1 MKLLCIKDV
10 LTHDNKTGEFIE
22 KSFTKDKI
30 YKSRFFKSGQLL
42 YAKSNSND
50 MHIVA
55 DGTDEDDTL
64 CDYWFNEHFEIIDKY
79 DKEW

>member
-1 MKLLCIKDV
+1 MKLLCKKDV
-10 LTHDNKTGEFIE
+10 LIRDSKTNEIQE
-22 KSFTKDKI
+22 LSFTKDKV
-30 YKSRFFKSGQLL
+30 YNSRFFKSGQLL

-79 DKEW
+79 DVEW

>member
-42 YAKSNSND
+42 YAKNNSND

-55 DGTDEDDTL
+55 DGTDEDDAL